1 MFLEFLEYSFKGKEL
16 IMSVD
21 NTQTVE
27 ETLRKIIARI
37 TRNEKVVLT
46 PTTTFKELGADS
58 LDVVQVMVALEET
71 YNIELIDEEMKTIP
85 DMGGFIEYVKKRI
98 AVKK

>member
-1 MFLEFLEYSFKGKEL
+1 
-16 IMSVD
+16 MSAD

-27 ETLRKIIARI
+27 ETLRKIIAKV

-71 YNIELIDEEMKTIP
+71 YNIELVDEELKVIG
-85 DMGGFIEYVKKRI
+85 DMGGFIDYVKKKV
-98 AVKK
+98 AEKK